1 MVITVH
7 QSDIGV
13 RHGGDGHQTMLQY
26 RRRGEFLCRSHPGH
40 EARVAHEL
48 VDFPIVFRHGVG
60 PGTPCGAIYRHIACH
75 QHLTGSGHTVSDCLA
90 MGMEQSVVHTFAG
103 GVVVGRHGMRDI
115 AAHSDTPVEVLAP
128 ECRVGGADIA
138 DGTSTVT
145 LAEQRLAEAG
155 SLVKLVAQTAV
166 ANHKGR
172 FPAVPHL
179 IDMADGEVGTV
190 PAVPVAVGAVVG
202 QTHSAV
208 VAGAECG

>member
-1 MVITVH
+1 
-7 QSDIGV
+7 
-13 RHGGDGHQTMLQY
+13 MLQD
-26 RRRGEFLCRSHPGH
+26 RRGGEFLCRPHPEH
-40 EARVAHEL
+40 EARVTHKF
-48 VDFPIVFRHGVG
+48 VDFPVVFCHGVG
-60 PGTPCGAIYRHIACH
+60 PGAPCGTIHRHVACH
-75 QHLTGSGHTVSDCLA
+75 QHLAGSGHTVSDCFA
-90 MGMEQSVVHTFAG
+90 MGMEQAVVHTLAS

-115 AAHSDTPVEVLAP
+115 AAHADTPVEVLAP

-138 DGTSTVT
+138 DGAGTVT
-145 LAEQRLAEAG
+145 LAEQRLAKAG

-202 QTHSAV
+202 QTHTAV